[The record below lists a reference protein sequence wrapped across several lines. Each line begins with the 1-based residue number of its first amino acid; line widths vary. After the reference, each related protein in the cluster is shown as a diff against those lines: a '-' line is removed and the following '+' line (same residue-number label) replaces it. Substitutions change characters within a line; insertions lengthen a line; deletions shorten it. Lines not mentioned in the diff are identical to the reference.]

1 MRIRGIDEETEEL
14 SEELEN
20 ISGDIADLTKTAK
33 TPGGISLFT
42 DKDKTTYKSTYQILK
57 DISEIYHDLTD
68 KQQAELLEKLAGKRG
83 GQVLAGLLDDF
94 SEVERAMGE
103 MEQSAGD
110 ADREMS
116 IVEQSIDYKLNALK
130 ETWTGTI
137 QSLVDRGTV
146 GGVIDF
152 LTQLSELLQEI
163 LESGAAIPLAGGIT
177 TITTFIKNL
186 DQPTYLVA

>member
-1 MRIRGIDEETEEL
+1 M
-14 SEELEN
+14 
-20 ISGDIADLTKTAK
+20 
-33 TPGGISLFT
+33 
-42 DKDKTTYKSTYQILK
+42 K

-110 ADREMS
+110 ADREMG

-130 ETWTGTI
+130 ETWTGI
-137 QSLVDRGTV
+137 FQSLIDRGTV

-163 LESGAAIPLAGGIT
+163 LESGVAIPLAGGIT
-177 TITTFIKNL
+177 AITAFIKNL